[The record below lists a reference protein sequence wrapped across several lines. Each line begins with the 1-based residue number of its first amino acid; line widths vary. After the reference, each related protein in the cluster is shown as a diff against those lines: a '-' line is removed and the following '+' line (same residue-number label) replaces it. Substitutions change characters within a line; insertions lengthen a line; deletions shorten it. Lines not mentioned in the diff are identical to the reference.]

1 VRKYAVD
8 LLTTDRIIHPSTGR
22 VIVIDFIEPGD
33 NDKLKVSAYFEDD
46 GTPWDVSLDFDNE
59 MVVA

>member
-1 VRKYAVD
+1 VD
-8 LLTTDRIIHPSTGR
+8 LLSTDRIIHPSTGR